1 MRKRW
6 RLTGRANAALIA
18 RLRTTGKSV
27 GIQAVR
33 CIIVATD
40 GSSGANR
47 AVDTAAI
54 LAKTSGAKLIIL
66 TIGGNITGA
75 KLRELAAVA
84 GDLSKTL
91 ETAADKILDQAR
103 KRVRRIGVGTV
114 KLQTGWGDPAETI
127 IDAARRGKADML
139 VVGRRGRGRLSGLL
153 LGSVSQ
159 KLATLAPCAVV
170 IVP

>member
-1 MRKRW
+1 MQR
-6 RLTGRANAALIA
+6 
-18 RLRTTGKSV
+18 
-27 GIQAVR
+27 
-33 CIIVATD
+33 IIVATD

-47 AVDTAAI
+47 AVDTAAT
-54 LAKTSGAKLIIL
+54 LAKTSSADLVIL

-75 KLRELAAVA
+75 ELRELAGVS
-84 GDLSKTL
+84 GDLSKTM
-91 ETAADKILDQAR
+91 EEAANKVLGQAR
-103 KRVRRIGVGTV
+103 KRALRIGVRTV

-127 IDAARRGKADML
+127 IDAVRRGKADML

-159 KLATLAPCAVV
+159 KLATLAPCVVV

>member
-1 MRKRW
+1 MQR
-6 RLTGRANAALIA
+6 
-18 RLRTTGKSV
+18 
-27 GIQAVR
+27 
-33 CIIVATD
+33 IIVATD

-47 AVDTAAI
+47 AVDTAAT
-54 LAKTSGAKLIIL
+54 LAKTSSADLVIL

-75 KLRELAAVA
+75 ELRELAGVS
-84 GDLSKTL
+84 GDLSKTM
-91 ETAADKILDQAR
+91 EAAANKVLGQAR
-103 KRVRRIGVGTV
+103 KRALRIGVRTV

-127 IDAARRGKADML
+127 IDTVRREKADML

-159 KLATLAPCAVV
+159 KLATLAPCVVV

>member
-1 MRKRW
+1 
-6 RLTGRANAALIA
+6 
-18 RLRTTGKSV
+18 
-27 GIQAVR
+27 VR
-33 CIIVATD
+33 RIIVATD

-47 AVDTAAI
+47 AVDTAAT
-54 LAKTSGAKLIIL
+54 LARTSGADLVIL

-75 KLRELAAVA
+75 ELRELAGVS

-91 ETAADKILDQAR
+91 QEAANKVLGQAR
-103 KRVRRIGVGTV
+103 KRALRIGVRTV

-127 IDAARRGKADML
+127 IDTVRRGKADML

-159 KLATLAPCAVV
+159 KLATLAPCVVV

>member
-1 MRKRW
+1 MQR
-6 RLTGRANAALIA
+6 
-18 RLRTTGKSV
+18 
-27 GIQAVR
+27 
-33 CIIVATD
+33 IIVATD

-47 AVDTAAI
+47 AVDTAAT
-54 LAKTSGAKLIIL
+54 LAKTSSADLVIL

-75 KLRELAAVA
+75 ELRELAGVS
-84 GDLSKTL
+84 GDLSKTM
-91 ETAADKILDQAR
+91 EAAANKVLGQAR
-103 KRVRRIGVGTV
+103 KRALRIGVRTV

-127 IDAARRGKADML
+127 IDAVRRGKADML

-159 KLATLAPCAVV
+159 KLATLAPCVVV